1 MKIACLLPVRE
12 VRKTRSQETAIF
24 KSRNGNGRYTDR
36 HDFKH
41 QRLQIWELSM
51 CQSANIC
58 NKKLTMCISK
68 LELEFSD
75 NFHDLK

>member
-1 MKIACLLPVRE
+1 MIMKIACLLPVRE
-12 VRKTRSQETAIF
+12 VRKTRSQEMAIF

-41 QRLQIWELSM
+41 QRSWELSM
-51 CQSANIC
+51 CPSANIF
-58 NKKLTMCISK
+58 NKNLTMCISK

-75 NFHDLK
+75 NFMI